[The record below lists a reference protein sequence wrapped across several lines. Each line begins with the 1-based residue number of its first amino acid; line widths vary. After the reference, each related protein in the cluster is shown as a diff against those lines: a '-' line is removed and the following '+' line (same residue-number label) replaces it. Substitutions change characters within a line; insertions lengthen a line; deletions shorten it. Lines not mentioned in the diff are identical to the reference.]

1 MNYSSYKEFHESLM
15 ENNHGSSIAHVFL
28 TILPT
33 FFTTFLATN
42 LIVLLQPLNTLAI
55 FIIEFVFIVLT
66 TILNVTVLNY
76 KVHALVIL
84 LFVVVTTLIITQL
97 RPRLHYMPFVQ
108 IPCQRPEYLNVLR
121 ANINLI
127 TAICILA
134 VDFNCFPRQ
143 LAKTET
149 FGTALMDAGVGI
161 FVYGNGLVAPE
172 LYQTGAPLRFIARM
186 KKVIWSCVPL
196 FLLGAVRFVAINEL
210 DYQQHVTE
218 YGVHWNFFITLA
230 LTKLIGSI
238 CIALVSELK
247 DLKFVAVVII
257 LIHELILDNVATDY
271 VLDSENKMK
280 RDTFLSA
287 NREGICSLPGY
298 ISLYL
303 MSVYIGHAMKPT
315 YATGVVLRRSPVY
328 TSVRT
333 VFWRI
338 VYLCVGIL
346 VLWKITY
353 SLDILVGISRRLA
366 NIGYVFWTLSLGLT
380 LTVAFMILECF
391 IYFRM
396 IDLPHVR
403 KFSANRRASDVADYH
418 LRTYEP
424 LILKAISY
432 NGLAFFVL
440 ANLMTGVVNMN
451 VQTFFVEKFPALVIL
466 TAYAF
471 ILCSIMTILYV
482 KQIKLKVWWFF
493 FVE

>member
-1 MNYSSYKEFHESLM
+1 MEHTAYKEFHESFM
-15 ENNHGSSIAHVFL
+15 ANNNGTSIASVFL
-28 TILPT
+28 TIIPT
-33 FFTTFLATN
+33 CFTTFLATN
-42 LIVLLQPLNTLAI
+42 LIVLLQPLDTIAI
-55 FIIEFVFIVLT
+55 FIIEFVFIVFT
-66 TILNVTVLNY
+66 TILNVTVINY
-76 KVHALVIL
+76 RVQIIAIL
-84 LFVVVTTLIITQL
+84 LFVVVITLMIMQL
-97 RPRLHYMPFVQ
+97 RPRMHYLPFVQ

-149 FGTALMDAGVGI
+149 FGTGLMDAGVGL

-172 LYQTGAPLRFIARM
+172 LYQTGSSLPCEKLM
-186 KKVIWSCVPL
+186 KIVWSCVPL

-210 DYQQHVTE
+210 DYQQHVSE

-230 LTKLIGSI
+230 LTKLIGSF
-238 CIALVSELK
+238 CIACVSQLR
-247 DLKFVAVVII
+247 DLKFVAVILI
-257 LIHELILDNVATDY
+257 LIHEFILDNGGTQY
-271 VLDSENKMK
+271 VNDPENKVQ
-280 RDTFLSA
+280 RTDFLSS
-287 NREGICSLPGY
+287 NREGIYSLLGY

-303 MSVYIGHAMKPT
+303 ISVYIGHAMKPT
-315 YATGVVLRRSPVY
+315 YASGVALRRSPAY

-338 VYLCVGIL
+338 VYLMIGVL

-353 SLDILVGISRRLA
+353 SLALLVGISRRLA
-366 NIGYVFWTLSLGLT
+366 NIGYLFWILSLGLT
-380 LTVAFMILECF
+380 VTVAFMILECF

-403 KFSANRRASDVADYH
+403 KYPGNRKPAGVPDYH
-418 LRTYEP
+418 LRTYVP

-432 NGLAFFVL
+432 NGLAFFLL
-440 ANLMTGVVNMN
+440 ANLLTGVINMN
-451 VQTFFVEKFPALVIL
+451 VQTFFLDTVPSLFIL

-471 ILCSIMTILYV
+471 ILCSVMTILYV
-482 KQIKLKVWWFF
+482 KQIKLKAW
-493 FVE
+493 